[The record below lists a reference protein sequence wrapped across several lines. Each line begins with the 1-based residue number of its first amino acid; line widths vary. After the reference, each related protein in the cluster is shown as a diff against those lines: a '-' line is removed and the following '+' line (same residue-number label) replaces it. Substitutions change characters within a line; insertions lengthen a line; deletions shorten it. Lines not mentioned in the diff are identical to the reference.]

1 MPATIVFY
9 TNPSDVQDYEKFV
22 FSPNTTLTYF
32 TRNVY
37 SDPQCSKIIGTKF
50 YETYVHNFSGNSAI
64 YFNAF
69 IKFFENS
76 GFPYGDDNILVI
88 SGTSVNKTRPDN
100 LLLDGTYIYQ
110 VNSALSNGE
119 YSGQV
124 GNCRHIVN
132 REASLNN
139 VTTVYFPQPI
149 LTYTN
154 AFNSLPQPSTAP
166 LPA

>member
-9 TNPSDVQDYEKFV
+9 TDPNDVQDYEQFV
-22 FSPNTTLTYF
+22 FSPNTILSYF

-37 SDPQCSKIIGTKF
+37 SDPQCTKIIGTIF
-50 YETYVHNFSGNSAI
+50 YETYDHRFSGNSVL
-64 YFNAF
+64 YGNVF

-88 SGTSVNKTRPDN
+88 SGTNVNKLVN
-100 LLLDGTYIYQ
+100 NFLIDGTYMSQ
-110 VNSALSNGE
+110 VNSTLSSGE

-124 GNCRHIVN
+124 GNSRTIRN
-132 REASLNN
+132 IKDGLND
-139 VTTVYFPQPI
+139 VSTVYFPLPI

>member
-9 TNPSDVQDYEKFV
+9 TDPNDAQDYEQFV
-22 FSPNTTLTYF
+22 FSPNTILTYF

-37 SDPQCSKIIGTKF
+37 SDSECSKIIGTEF
-50 YETYVHNFSGNSAI
+50 YETYGHRFSGNSVL
-64 YFNAF
+64 YGNVFV
-69 IKFFENS
+69 KFFENS
-76 GFPYGDDNILVI
+76 GFPHGDDNILVI
-88 SGTSVNKTRPDN
+88 SGTNVNKYVDDF
-100 LLLDGTYIYQ
+100 LIDGTYTYQ
-110 VNSALSNGE
+110 INSTLSSGE

-124 GNCRHIVN
+124 GNSTFVRNRKDGLNDVNIVN
-132 REASLNN
+132 
-139 VTTVYFPQPI
+139 FPLPI